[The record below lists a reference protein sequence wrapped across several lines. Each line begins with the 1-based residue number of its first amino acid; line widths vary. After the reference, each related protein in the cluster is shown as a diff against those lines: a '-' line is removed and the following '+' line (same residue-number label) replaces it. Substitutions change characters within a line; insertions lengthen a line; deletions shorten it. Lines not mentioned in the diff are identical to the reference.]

1 MATWN
6 SRGLRGSTLEDLINR
21 TNEKYSEN
29 HLALIQK
36 IPTPITPIKID
47 KDNRHI
53 TLAYF
58 DQKSTVD
65 YIGAVQGIPVCFDA
79 KECAA
84 ETFALANIHDHQVRF
99 MEEFERQGGI
109 AFFLIYY
116 TSKNLYYYLR
126 FKKLKEFWDRAQTGG
141 RKSFRYEELEPEYMI
156 APGHGVLVP
165 YLDALK
171 KDLDMRDEGISE
183 EGISGD

>member
-21 TNEKYSEN
+21 TNEKYAEN
-29 HLALIQK
+29 GLALIQK

-47 KDNRHI
+47 KEKRHI

-58 DQKSTVD
+58 EQKSTVD

-79 KECAA
+79 KECAVD
-84 ETFALANIHDHQVRF
+84 TFSLQNIHSHQVEF
-99 MEEFERQGGI
+99 MGNFEKQGGI

-116 TSKNLYYYLR
+116 TARDEFYYLPYEMLR
-126 FKKLKEFWDRAQTGG
+126 FFWDRAQEGG
-141 RKSFRYEELEPEYMI
+141 RKSFRYEELNPAYVI
-156 APGHGVLVP
+156 PKKQGVLVP
-165 YLDALK
+165 YLETLK
-171 KDLDMRDEGISE
+171 KDLEDRE
-183 EGISGD
+183 